1 MESSIAAFL
10 PRQLACELLP
20 TFTVGTNARAA
31 PPGCVRPANLRA
43 SAWSQQRLRHQREPH
58 RPRRQLAATTSTLN
72 DQRELVHGAVKV
84 VIADILRAVKA
95 TVNLPG

>member
-43 SAWSQQRLRHQREPH
+43 SSWSQQRLRHQREPH
-58 RPRRQLAATTSTLN
+58 RPRRQLAATSALN

-84 VIADILRAVKA
+84 VILDCLRPAKA